1 MPDSSRNQ
9 TAPAAPTVAQIED
22 ECENLRVALE
32 DAERKLEVLIEDAER
47 ERSRADAEHGR
58 AESLRAERDALATTL
73 SAAQQRT
80 EELDGL
86 GTALEQHEE
95 ELQVAYEELETT
107 VEELRQANDQLELN
121 REGLEAEVESRTL
134 DLKQAERHLRTI
146 IDTIPDPIITIDEGG
161 TIRSFSPAAEG
172 LFGFAAGETVG
183 QNVSML
189 MPPPYRDEH
198 DGYLARYRDTGEKR
212 IIGTGRVVFGRK
224 KDGATFPMEL
234 AVGEFTLDADRV
246 FVGVI
251 RDVSR
256 REEAEREIHQLQ
268 AELLEA
274 SRLTGLGEMASALA
288 HELNQPLSAV
298 VGYLDAGRTL
308 LGAQAPERV
317 LELMRKSS
325 DQARRA
331 GDIVHRMKDLAQK
344 GRTDHR
350 VAKLATVLEE
360 AAALAAIGVPQ
371 RDVSVTV
378 ELSSDLP
385 DVLVDATQIQQ
396 VVLNLVRNGA
406 EALDGRPDGQI
417 RIATETVDDGFVTVM
432 VSDNGPGLALEVA
445 ERLFRPFVTTKAT
458 GTGIGLSI
466 CRSIVESHGG
476 RIWVESASDA
486 GTAFHFTVPVATG

>member
-1 MPDSSRNQ
+1 MSS
-9 TAPAAPTVAQIED
+9 APPETTSGTDRTVA
-22 ECENLRVALE
+22 AS
-32 DAERKLEVLIEDAER
+32 A
-47 ERSRADAEHGR
+47 
-58 AESLRAERDALATTL
+58 RDARATDPR
-73 SAAQQRT
+73 A
-80 EELDGL
+80 
-86 GTALEQHEE
+86 TA
-95 ELQVAYEELETT
+95 
-107 VEELRQANDQLELN
+107 
-121 REGLEAEVESRTL
+121 RE
-134 DLKQAERHLRTI
+134 LRTI
-146 IDTIPDPIITIDEGG
+146 LETIPDPIITIDERGVIG
-161 TIRSFSPAAEG
+161 SFSPAAEK
-172 LFGFAAGETVG
+172 LFGFDADEAIGE
-183 QNVSML
+183 NVSML
-189 MPPPYRDEH
+189 MPLPYRDEH

-224 KDGATFPMEL
+224 KDGTTFPMEL

-251 RDVSR
+251 RDVTR

-317 LELMRKSS
+317 LELMRKAS

-360 AAALAAIGVPQ
+360 AAALSAIGFPQ
-371 RDVSVTV
+371 RDVSVRI
-378 ELSSDLP
+378 ELSGGLP

-406 EALDGRPDGQI
+406 EALDGRPDGKI
-417 RIATETVDDGFVTVM
+417 SIGTTTAEDGFVTVM

-445 ERLFRPFVTTKAT
+445 ERLFQPFVTTKAT